1 MLFQTGHKYP
11 VSGFVKKASFFD
23 DLKSCV
29 LFISVPLGIRLLNMQ
44 FSKISR
50 IFIFVPFF
58 VATAIVVLGFFLSQT
73 GISPDNHEFACLALA
88 AISAGLL
95 LGGIA
100 VFLAKSIW
108 VWWRVLAGVLY
119 VPTTIFSLVAAGF

>member
-11 VSGFVKKASFFD
+11 VSGFVKKGLIFD

-95 LGGIA
+95 LGGSQY
-100 VFLAKSIW
+100 F
-108 VWWRVLAGVLY
+108 
-119 VPTTIFSLVAAGF
+119 